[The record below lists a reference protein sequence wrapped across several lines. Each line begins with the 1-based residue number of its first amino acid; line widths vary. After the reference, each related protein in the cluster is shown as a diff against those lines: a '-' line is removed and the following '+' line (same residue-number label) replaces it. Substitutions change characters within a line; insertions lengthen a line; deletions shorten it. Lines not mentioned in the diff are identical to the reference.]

1 MSEPT
6 RNRIKQLAEELSYV
20 VSPEA
25 SGLSGGSTGRV
36 AVVVPTIN
44 VWFFSSVLAGIES
57 VLREAD
63 MDTLI
68 YHVDGADDR
77 RNFFDKL
84 PARRKADAVIVI
96 ALPVPEEEAKRL
108 DLMGVQ
114 VVVAGGQLRDYP
126 HVRIDDVEVAH
137 QVVSH
142 LAQLGHERIAMIR
155 TEDATGAQ
163 WASDA
168 NRSLGFELAMKDVG
182 LKLKRNMM
190 VTVPF
195 GLDGGA
201 RAMDILLSNRE
212 PPTAV
217 FAYSDE
223 VAMGAM
229 RSLRR
234 AHISV
239 PEQMSIVGVDDHPM
253 AELNDLTTVHQSVD
267 VQGRIAAS
275 MVLDLLAGRTLR
287 EQQVT
292 VPTHLVVRGSTAPPH
307 A

>member
-1 MSEPT
+1 MPTQDERNGNHDAETFAQPLKCRACCWPWRGTDPSTWLTSLGEQACRRRRFRAPFVACRGYPEPT
-6 RNRIKQLAEELSYV
+6 RIRIKQLAEELSYV

-36 AVVVPTIN
+36 AVLVPTIN
-44 VWFFSSVLAGIES
+44 MWFFSSVLAGIES

-68 YHVDGADDR
+68 YHVDSAEDR
-77 RNFFDKL
+77 RHFFDKL

-96 ALPVPEEEAKRL
+96 ALARPRRRSQAAGSDGCAGRASPVDSCATTRTCGSTMSKSPIRRSATWPNS
-108 DLMGVQ
+108 
-114 VVVAGGQLRDYP
+114 A
-126 HVRIDDVEVAH
+126 I
-137 QVVSH
+137 
-142 LAQLGHERIAMIR
+142 ERIAMIR

-168 NRSLGFELAMKDVG
+168 SRTKGFEMAMTEVG
-182 LKLKRNMM
+182 LKVPRNML

-195 GLDGGA
+195 GSDGGA

-223 VAMGAM
+223 VAMGAL
-229 RSLRR
+229 RSLRT
-234 AHISV
+234 S
-239 PEQMSIVGVDDHPM
+239 P
-253 AELNDLTTVHQSVD
+253 
-267 VQGRIAAS
+267 
-275 MVLDLLAGRTLR
+275 
-287 EQQVT
+287 
-292 VPTHLVVRGSTAPPH
+292 HLGA
-307 A
+307 